1 MHKKTSIRQIGNSL
15 GTTFPKE
22 MLERMHLGKG
32 DEVYIIETS
41 QGLLVTPYDPD
52 FAEAMEVY
60 QEGAASYRNALRE
73 LAK

>member
-22 MLERMHLGKG
+22 MLDRMHLGEG
-32 DEVYIIETS
+32 DKVYIIETS
-41 QGLLVTPYDPD
+41 QGLLVTPYDPG

-60 QEGAASYRNALRE
+60 QEGAANYRNALRE